1 MKGLLSILL
10 VAAWCPAAGG
20 QPPRDRSA
28 DAPATAP
35 AGSDTDTFE
44 DFDPLDIRPA
54 GVIEPRGRAPVRP
67 GTPKLPPEGTMV
79 VDRLCRIETD
89 PSGWVLLTFA
99 NEKGKKPIRPRW
111 ALPNKL
117 LEEMEKLETGNAR
130 TGRRGS
136 QILFRLS
143 GETTVHRVNLFL
155 LIRRVAIVEGP
166 KDRAGENAATGSSS
180 GPPKVAAGR
189 EAATQPKASTRPRK
203 KGPSSAD
210 LMQALLNEKNPN
222 PVIITPRKGEPDA
235 SGTKSV
241 APRAKRPTITP
252 ATRNIIVDRLVT
264 IQPAGVGKWLD
275 ATFEADY
282 TLREPPARLLPC
294 RMLKWVAKVRRSDR
308 LRITGEITS
317 YKGRRFLLLR
327 KAIMERPLGQL

>member
-1 MKGLLSILL
+1 MRGLLSILL

-20 QPPRDRSA
+20 EPPRDRSA
-28 DAPATAP
+28 DAPTTAP

-54 GVIEPRGRAPVRP
+54 GVIEPRGGAPVRP
-67 GTPKLPPEGTMV
+67 RAPKLPPEGTMV
-79 VDRLCRIETD
+79 IDRLCRIETD
-89 PSGWVLLTFA
+89 PSGWVLLTFP

-111 ALPNKL
+111 ALPNEL
-117 LEEMEKLETGNAR
+117 LEKMEKLETDNVR

-136 QILFRLS
+136 QMLFRLS
-143 GETTVHRVNLFL
+143 GETTVHRRNLFL

-166 KDRAGENAATGSSS
+166 NDRAGENAATRSSS
-180 GPPKVAAGR
+180 GPPKVARG
-189 EAATQPKASTRPRK
+189 EAAAQPKAATRPRE

-210 LMQALLNEKNPN
+210 LMRALLNEKNPD
-222 PVIITPRKGEPDA
+222 PVIVTPRKAELDA

-264 IQPAGVGKWLD
+264 IQPAGVGKWCD
-275 ATFEADY
+275 ATFEADN

-294 RMLKWVAKVRRSDR
+294 RMLNWVAKVRRSDR
-308 LRITGEITS
+308 LQITGEITT

-327 KAIMERPLGQL
+327 KAIVERPLGQL